1 MKTNRSKHI
10 DFIIADMLSIVLAS
24 WLAYELRMSGGIR
37 FLSNAIYVELL
48 FFVLLGYLVLILL
61 KPYHSGILRRGI
73 LKELRSVIEINS
85 LLLAIETVFLFT
97 VKQSSHYSRIII
109 VLGYG
114 LSIVIMYLARLGLKA
129 FLNHK
134 LSKAD
139 NQDTTV
145 LVTYRRYLPHLM
157 EAMNSMEKGYYHII
171 AALLLDEDKDPGD
184 SSAEVDII
192 YKDNM
197 LEFFRQN
204 AVDDV
209 FIRAKK
215 KEVGELANEFLSMGV
230 TIHFNINSVVD
241 DLPNPRFTNVGEHS
255 FVSAK
260 IDRITIGQRIIK
272 RAIDILAGIVG
283 IIITGILFLILG
295 PIIKIQAPGPV
306 FFSQTRVGRNGR
318 RFKIYKFRSMY
329 TDAEE
334 RKKELMAKNQ
344 MQGFM
349 FKMEN
354 DPRIFPAGNFIR
366 KTSLDEFPQ
375 FINIFFGDMSL
386 VGTRPPT
393 EDEYDQYN
401 MHHLSRLAMKPGL
414 TGMWQ
419 VSGRSNITDFEEVV
433 RLDNEY
439 IRNFSLTLD
448 IKIILKTFAV
458 VFKHSG
464 AK

>member
-1 MKTNRSKHI
+1 
-10 DFIIADMLSIVLAS
+10 
-24 WLAYELRMSGGIR
+24 
-37 FLSNAIYVELL
+37 
-48 FFVLLGYLVLILL
+48 
-61 KPYHSGILRRGI
+61 
-73 LKELRSVIEINS
+73 
-85 LLLAIETVFLFT
+85 
-97 VKQSSHYSRIII
+97 
-109 VLGYG
+109 
-114 LSIVIMYLARLGLKA
+114 
-129 FLNHK
+129 
-134 LSKAD
+134 
-139 NQDTTV
+139 
-145 LVTYRRYLPHLM
+145 
-157 EAMNSMEKGYYHII
+157 HII

-184 SSAEVDII
+184 SSSELDII

-334 RKKELMAKNQ
+334 RKKELMAQNQ

-375 FINIFFGDMSL
+375 FINIFLGDMSL

-419 VSGRSNITDFEEVV
+419 VSGRSDITDFEEVV

-448 IKIILKTFAV
+448 VKIILKTFAV